1 MSQGKN
7 YPRLTGFIRELSAVL
22 ERFPAD
28 DEAAILKH
36 SAPLLAQLVSQD
48 DWLDDEFAQPHPEH
62 YQQYLLHVDSAQR
75 FSVVSFVWGPGQQ
88 TPVHDHR
95 VWGLIGML
103 RGSEKSQSFIRDSH
117 GLSPSGEAVLLN
129 PGDVETLSPQEG
141 DIHQVSNA
149 YQDRVSVSI
158 HVYGGNIGQVSR
170 ATFRPDGS
178 EKLFISGYAN
188 PFLPNIWG
196 VPTYES

>member
-1 MSQGKN
+1 MSQQKN
-7 YPRLTGFIRELSAVL
+7 YPRLTGFIRELSEVL

-28 DEAAILKH
+28 DEASILQH
-36 SAPLLAQLVSQD
+36 SAPLLARLVSAD
-48 DWLDDEFAQPHPEH
+48 DWLDDEFAVPHPEH
-62 YQQYLLHVDSAQR
+62 YQQYLLHVDSAER

-103 RGSEKSQSFIRDSH
+103 RGAEKSQSFIRDSQ
-117 GLSPSGEAVLLN
+117 GLTPSGEAVVLN
-129 PGDVETLSPQEG
+129 PGDVETLSPAEG
-141 DIHQVSNA
+141 DIHQVSNRF
-149 YQDRVSVSI
+149 QDQVSVSI
-158 HVYGGNIGQVSR
+158 HVYGGNIGRVSR

-188 PFLPNIWG
+188 QRLPNIWG
-196 VPTYES
+196 LSTHES